1 MRFCSFKFK
10 ITSKLLLVSS
20 YHLLILTQTMSAVS
34 AESIEILLPA
44 KIERDGLTTGAVM
57 RDSEM
62 LNYCI
67 NIHDIAKEARSSVLN
82 EKLKAI
88 GTDVDSKLNE
98 LEKKIEKLKF
108 WTKKREDFLDNT
120 NSALVKIF
128 ETMKPDAAA
137 SQFTEIGPKI
147 TAAIILKLN
156 PKISSAIL
164 TEMDPTDAA
173 KIAIILNNAL
183 EEDDVA
189 TQ

>member
-1 MRFCSFKFK
+1 MNFCYSN
-10 ITSKLLLVSS
+10 TRNTLKLLLASS
-20 YHLLILTQTMSAVS
+20 YYLFIFVLPTPAVS
-34 AESIEILLPA
+34 AENIENILPMNVDQ
-44 KIERDGLTTGAVM
+44 ERLTTGAVM

-67 NIHDIAKEARSSVLN
+67 NIHDRAKEVRSSVLN
-82 EKLKAI
+82 DKLKEI
-88 GTDVDSKLNE
+88 GTDVDSKLTE
-98 LEKKIEKLKF
+98 LEKKIEELKF
-108 WTKKREDFLDNT
+108 WTKKREIFLDST
-120 NSALVKIF
+120 NNALVKIF

-147 TAAIILKLN
+147 TSAIILKLN

-164 TEMDPTDAA
+164 TEMEPSDAA
-173 KIAIILNNAL
+173 KIAIILTNAL